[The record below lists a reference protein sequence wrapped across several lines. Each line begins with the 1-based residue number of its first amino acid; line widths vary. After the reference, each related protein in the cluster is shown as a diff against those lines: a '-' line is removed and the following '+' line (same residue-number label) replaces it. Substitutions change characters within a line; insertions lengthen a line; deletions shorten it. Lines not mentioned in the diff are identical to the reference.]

1 MTKPVRVLLVENHGL
16 VRAGV
21 AGLLRNLPN
30 VEVVA
35 QAADGYEALSLI
47 RESRPTLVLTDI
59 AMPNLNGMEMLA
71 RITKEYPGVR
81 VLMMSMY
88 TDEEHVRHAL
98 RLGAAGFL
106 SKDSTPA
113 ELTRAIEV
121 VSQGNV
127 YLSPKI
133 TSILLNDYLPRLQGE
148 RTKPTS
154 QEREPLTHLTPR
166 QREILQLVAEG
177 RSTKDIATLLK
188 MKVKTVE
195 VHRARL
201 MKRLDIHDTAGLVRY
216 AVRYGIVAL
225 E

>member
-1 MTKPVRVLLVENHGL
+1 MTKPVRVLLVENHML

-21 AGLLRNLPN
+21 ASLLRNLPN
-30 VEVVA
+30 VAVVD
-35 QAADGYEALSLI
+35 QAADGLEALNLI
-47 RESRPTLVLTDI
+47 KESRPTLVVTDI

-81 VLMMSMY
+81 VLMLSMY
-88 TDEEHVRHAL
+88 ADEEHVRHAL
-98 RLGAAGFL
+98 QLGAAGFL

-113 ELTRAIEV
+113 ELAMAIKV
-121 VSQGNV
+121 VSQGKI

-133 TSILLNDYLPRLQGE
+133 TSVMLNDYLRRLQG
-148 RTKPTS
+148 RNPKSVP
-154 QEREPLTHLTPR
+154 QGRAPLTHLTPR
-166 QREILQLVAEG
+166 QREVLQLVAEG
-177 RSTKDIATLLK
+177 RSTKEIATLLK

-195 VHRARL
+195 VHRAQL

-216 AVRYGIVAL
+216 AVRYGIVTL

>member
-88 TDEEHVRHAL
+88 TDEEHVRNAL

-154 QEREPLTHLTPR
+154 QEREPLTRLTPR

>member
-1 MTKPVRVLLVENHGL
+1 MTKPVRVLLVENHSL

-47 RESRPTLVLTDI
+47 RESRPTLVVTDI

-88 TDEEHVRHAL
+88 TDEEHIRHAL

-148 RTKPTS
+148 KTESTS

>member
-71 RITKEYPGVR
+71 RITKDYPGVR

-148 RTKPTS
+148 RTKPAS

-177 RSTKDIATLLK
+177 RSTKDIAILLK